1 MMQNTP
7 HSDLKQLTQ
16 DDFLSFGVDDV
27 AYVRP
32 FQDAVGIFAAD
43 GTKIAVMADFDV
55 ACAAVRQN
63 GMEPMTVH

>member
-32 FQDAVGIFAAD
+32 FQGAVGIFAAD